1 MEGGLGAEYTPKPV
15 YVHEELTLAMNPG
28 RVRNLAYGAQTSTH
42 TLILRGLATPIV
54 QLPGGYSGTK
64 QQVQVQTPAR
74 GLPTFRCPGT
84 VGRMHGTL
92 TGDDQGR
99 WWFEADLDAEIS
111 AESAEFVSD
120 WKAATAGSNHVI
132 WTGKNN
138 LHELEQVMEDIDALV
153 AASKNPKTGVIVL
166 GQWVTRNDLQKP
178 GIIANVAEINRAQAA
193 MYGQR
198 FIDVQ
203 QLLTS
208 DAGLR
213 ADPIWELNL
222 LREADTLRER
232 EQGIVPTPLR
242 GTDGIHLSGWGN
254 LLVSWALIQ
263 RMKEMRWL

>member
-15 YVHEELTLAMNPG
+15 FVHEELTLAMNPVQ
-28 RVRNLAYGAQTSTH
+28 VRNLAYGAQSSTH
-42 TLILRGLATPIV
+42 TLILRGLATPV
-54 QLPGGYSGTK
+54 VELPTGYSGAK
-64 QQVQVQTPAR
+64 QQVRVRTSAK

-84 VGRMHGTL
+84 VGAMHGTL
-92 TGDDQGR
+92 TGDDRGR
-99 WWFEADLDAEIS
+99 WWFEADRDAQIS
-111 AESAEFVSD
+111 AESAEFISD
-120 WKAATAGSNHVI
+120 WKAATADARHVV

-138 LHELEQVMEDIDALV
+138 LHELEQVIDDVDQLV
-153 AASKNPKTGVIVL
+153 SAAKDPKGGVIVL

-178 GIIANVAEINRAQAA
+178 GIIANVAEINRVQAS
-193 MYGQR
+193 MYGER

-208 DAGLR
+208 DTGLR
-213 ADPIWELNL
+213 ADPIWELDL
-222 LREADTLRER
+222 LRAPDTLRER